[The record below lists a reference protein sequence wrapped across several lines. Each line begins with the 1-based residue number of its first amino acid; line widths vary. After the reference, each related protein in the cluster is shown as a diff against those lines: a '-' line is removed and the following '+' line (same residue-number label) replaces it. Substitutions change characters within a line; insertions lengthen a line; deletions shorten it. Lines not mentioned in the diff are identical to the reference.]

1 MSQSDEIHG
10 VPPSPE
16 TLLLRQFYP
25 NASKRESR
33 NTLMAAMMLSYVPQF
48 KLMNPIKYHR
58 GGRDLKFIIPPFIRE
73 TVNPPLPSVMVLL
86 MIDHNYGDGM
96 YRFAVNGTTRLGYQV
111 NENWL
116 RRFASHSMQS
126 TEEEILNPAFTFGEN
141 TDGNNN
147 FREFLSTQVDEETNT
162 ILKIGD
168 NARKGYSIVIV
179 VNQRGKIRLLVS
191 LGGLRSPFDN
201 IRLLPDPLRKVI
213 EDVYALGPLR
223 EVVKGLPKST
233 ISAEQRARIMG
244 ITEEKCNWTD
254 YTPEKCNDDK
264 DPVTLEEFK
273 AGDRVWQTSSG
284 QCFGPDP
291 DYNPDNPRF
300 GKFYRADYFPNSDI
314 FRNPVNRNRLEERCF
329 MRVEDHLD
337 DEFPPARRVR
347 QRTEE

>member
-1 MSQSDEIHG
+1 
-10 VPPSPE
+10 
-16 TLLLRQFYP
+16 
-25 NASKRESR
+25 
-33 NTLMAAMMLSYVPQF
+33 MAAMMLSYVPQF
-48 KLMNPIKYHR
+48 KLMNPIEYHR

-73 TVNPPLPSVMVLL
+73 TVHRPLPSVMILQ

-96 YRFAVNGTTRLGYQV
+96 YRFAVNLTTRLGYQV

-141 TDGNNN
+141 TDGSNN
-147 FREFLSTQVDEETNT
+147 FHDFLWTNDDAEKT
-162 ILKIGD
+162 LRIGD
-168 NARKGYSIVIV
+168 NARKGYSIVIEV
-179 VNQRGKIRLLVS
+179 KEGGSVLVEVA
-191 LGGLRSPFDN
+191 LGGLQMPFDN
-201 IRLLPDPLRKVI
+201 LRLLPDPLREVI

-254 YTPEKCNDDK
+254 YTPEKCNGDVK
-264 DPVTLEEFK
+264 DPITFEEFK

-300 GKFYRADYFPNSDI
+300 GEFYRADYFPNSDI